1 MGLVYELYFI
11 SSFIKIQA
19 ISKLIMYLIA
29 TGQMMVPTEIL
40 DATEK
45 METIVD
51 FLTSQSVEQLTNAS
65 QPTIP
70 LYPSYSDLNQ

>member
-1 MGLVYELYFI
+1 
-11 SSFIKIQA
+11 
-19 ISKLIMYLIA
+19 MYLIA